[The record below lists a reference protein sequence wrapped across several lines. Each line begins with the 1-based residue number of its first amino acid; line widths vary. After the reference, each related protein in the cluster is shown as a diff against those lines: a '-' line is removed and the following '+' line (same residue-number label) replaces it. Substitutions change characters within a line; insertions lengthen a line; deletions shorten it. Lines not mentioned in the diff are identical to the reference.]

1 MNKIKRL
8 LQIPSN
14 NCWGSQSVLWPEQS
28 PCAEGRGPWGQ
39 TCREGWLEL
48 LADPFLSVL
57 QRDEIIQFL
66 FQCFPVCLGMPGKPW
81 EAFCCAFLLV
91 SSCLPPHFPEER
103 LYRPYQ
109 WLIRANGNSEWYR
122 IYCFVLHFW
131 TFFRALLWTHCCCQM
146 ENKKSLK
153 TTY

>member
-39 TCREGWLEL
+39 TCRDGWLEL

-66 FQCFPVCLGMPGKPW
+66 FQCFPACLGMPGKPW

-91 SSCLPPHFPEER
+91 SSCLPPHFPQER

-109 WLIRANGNSEWYR
+109 SLIRANGNSERYR
-122 IYCFVLHFW
+122 IYCSVLHFW